1 MPKPLNQSS
10 GQILQGWASG
20 RGGRQGPG
28 HRGMTQP
35 SSVWA
40 KVMGSQPLL
49 GLQSIHRA
57 WRRTAELWRG
67 WRNHSSARLSA
78 RFSRGPAS
86 RNVTFFPAAPNTWE
100 VLRVRQCPPPG
111 VLSCQDRLE
120 RLEMVVGSCL
130 GRVMP
135 RSGGLGG
142 LKVVPSSV
150 FGFQVTDETQTSL

>member
-1 MPKPLNQSS
+1 
-10 GQILQGWASG
+10 
-20 RGGRQGPG
+20 
-28 HRGMTQP
+28 MTQP

-49 GLQSIHRA
+49 GLQSIRRV

-78 RFSRGPAS
+78 PFSRGPAS

-100 VLRVRQCPPPG
+100 VLRVRQRPPPG

-120 RLEMVVGSCL
+120 HLEMVVGSCL

-150 FGFQVTDETQTSL
+150 SGFQVTRRDTDISVMKQYECPLCSAPAGLFSPLCRIWH